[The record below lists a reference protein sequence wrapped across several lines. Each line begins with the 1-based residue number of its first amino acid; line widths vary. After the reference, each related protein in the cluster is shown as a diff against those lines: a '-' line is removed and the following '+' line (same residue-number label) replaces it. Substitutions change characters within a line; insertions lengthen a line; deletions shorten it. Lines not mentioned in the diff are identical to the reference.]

1 MDDFDKPKV
10 MYSEIVQ
17 SPRFYL
23 DKNGDFLPE
32 ATTFIMTGEHLEY
45 LYNLFHSKVVT
56 YCFKT
61 FYAGGG
67 LGENGYRYKKAFF
80 ENLPIPKW
88 QNTQLQN
95 QIKNA
100 KPNDDIEHLVCKLF
114 ALSKEEIEFIEQ
126 S

>member
-1 MDDFDKPKV
+1 

-100 KPNDDIEHLVCKLF
+100 KPNDDIEHSVCKLF